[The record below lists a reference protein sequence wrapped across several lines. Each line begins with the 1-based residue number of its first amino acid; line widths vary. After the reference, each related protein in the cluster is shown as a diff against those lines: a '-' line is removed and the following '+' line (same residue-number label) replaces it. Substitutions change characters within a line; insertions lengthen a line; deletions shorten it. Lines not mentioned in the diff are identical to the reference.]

1 MLRHHY
7 RVKKQGEDSPE
18 VADLYLAYGKALL
31 ENAISQTAVL
41 GKQQTDNGLIKDEPD
56 VGGTV
61 ITHDILKYV
70 ANIKM
75 WLNLFVHIS
84 FNRWI

>member
-1 MLRHHY
+1 M
-7 RVKKQGEDSPE
+7 
-18 VADLYLAYGKALL
+18 AYGKALL

-61 ITHDILKYV
+61 FTHDTLKYV
-70 ANIKM
+70 ANFM
-75 WLNLFVHIS
+75 LWLNLFELIL
-84 FNRWI
+84 FNH

>member
-1 MLRHHY
+1 M
-7 RVKKQGEDSPE
+7 
-18 VADLYLAYGKALL
+18 AYGKALL

-61 ITHDILKYV
+61 ITHDKLKYV

-75 WLNLFVHIS
+75 WLNFFVHVL
-84 FNRWI
+84 FNHWI